1 MLQSRRV
8 AGPSSTF
15 LRDATLVA
23 GFDLRESLRTR
34 RALVLVLL
42 YVLITSA
49 ASYVYVRIVATMDNF
64 AALVV
69 GEDATMDVMQ
79 DEGYQQMLLFFAD
92 GDASLATHLATYP
105 AMVLLFAWVSLAFLP
120 WFIALTSY
128 DQIAGEL
135 HLRTIRYAALRTS
148 RGAFVFGKLIGQAA
162 LLVGVAGLGMI
173 PVVLIGAIW
182 LPNFAALAT
191 ITALLSTWPI
201 TVVCAL
207 GFLGVVSLAS
217 QLARSPGAARAIAV
231 GLLFAAWL
239 LSIQS
244 GAFAWLGVLSPWY
257 WKPGLFQPAIVDR
270 LIGVAGCLGL
280 CAGYTVLGYLRFR
293 RRDL

>member
-1 MLQSRRV
+1 
-8 AGPSSTF
+8 

-69 GEDATMDVMQ
+69 GEDATDVMQ